1 MRLDSGKLPEAIGKA
16 LTEWE
21 NNYMGCATEAV
32 NAEIIRD
39 MVIVSLK
46 GVLSA
51 AERRLAGDYEGM
63 LLVKKLRQ
71 QLVEQ
76 GRAELEEILFGLTA
90 VRVISIHTDIS
101 TRTGERLFVFRM
113 EQVLTGHQPGY
124 LPGKS

>member
-1 MRLDSGKLPEAIGKA
+1 MNTNSGKLSKAIGKA

-21 NNYMGCATEAV
+21 KNYMGCGPEEVSADIV
-32 NAEIIRD
+32 RD

-51 AERRLAGDYEGM
+51 AERRLAGDDEGM
-63 LLVKKLRQ
+63 MLVKKLRQ

-76 GRAELEEILFGLTA
+76 GRAELEGILFELTS
-90 VRVISIHTDIS
+90 VKVISIHTDIS

-113 EQVLTGHQPGY
+113 EQMLAEH
-124 LPGKS
+124 

>member
-1 MRLDSGKLPEAIGKA
+1 MSTNSGKLSKAIGKA

-21 NNYMGCATEAV
+21 KNYMGCGPEEVSAD
-32 NAEIIRD
+32 IIRD

-46 GVLSA
+46 GVLCA

-76 GRAELEEILFGLTA
+76 GRAELEGIIFGLTS

-113 EQVLTGHQPGY
+113 EQALAENQAGY